1 MNQKFALFGLL
12 SPRTAHRDCVH
23 FFAASRRRGM
33 PPKAAKEAKTKAAPA
48 KSPEKAKPDAAKS
61 SGDKKEKSDR
71 NGKKEKTKKA
81 VSAAGKQSE
90 MDLSSK
96 PEPANVEPAVD
107 PNASFLDKLAAAES
121 KPPLGKPE
129 NRRSASKAALG
140 PQPFPAR
147 SSSNSALKPKGP
159 KAPA

>member
-1 MNQKFALFGLL
+1 MHFAV
-12 SPRTAHRDCVH
+12 STAV
-23 FFAASRRRGM
+23 GM
-33 PPKAAKEAKTKAAPA
+33 APKAAKEAKTKAAPA
-48 KSPEKAKPDAAKS
+48 KSPDKTKPDAAKS

-81 VSAAGKQSE
+81 PPPAAGKQAE

-96 PEPANVEPAVD
+96 PEPVKVDPAVD

-129 NRRSASKAALG
+129 VRRSASKAALG

>member
-1 MNQKFALFGLL
+1 
-12 SPRTAHRDCVH
+12 
-23 FFAASRRRGM
+23 M

-81 VSAAGKQSE
+81 VSAAGKQAE

-96 PEPANVEPAVD
+96 PEPVNVEPAVD